1 MVDENSKKAAF
12 FYLMGETN
20 SGKSTLMNALAER
33 KVSIVTHKVQTTN
46 VPFYASFGRGDDT
59 IYLLDT
65 PGLFK
70 KDHQANINV
79 KNLNFY
85 NLREKKILFIV
96 DANRRNLEMS
106 KGFINDQLSGKD
118 NEIFLVINKID
129 KVKKEKLLQIVENF
143 KEISD
148 IKEFLMISALNKEGV
163 SDLKEM
169 LYARTSEGFDYDELH
184 RYTHMSRKFLFS
196 EITREK
202 IYQNIH
208 DEVPYT
214 CRVETAISKDRI
226 YQKIFVPK
234 KEYISILVGKGG
246 AKIKKIGETSR
257 KTISRVTG
265 RNMHLFVE
273 VELDKKA
280 SKN

>member
-46 VPFYASFGRGDDT
+46 VPFYASFGRNDET

-70 KDHQANINV
+70 KDFQANINV
-79 KNLNFY
+79 KNINFY
-85 NLREKKILFIV
+85 NIKHKRVLFIV

-106 KGFINDQLSGKD
+106 KGFIKDQLSGKD

-129 KVKKEKLLQIVENF
+129 KVKKEKLLQIIENF

-148 IKEFLMISALNKEGV
+148 IREFLMISALNKEGV
-163 SDLKEM
+163 DDLKEM
-169 LYARTSEGFDYDELH
+169 LYAMTSEDFDYDELH
-184 RYTHMSRKFLFS
+184 RYTHMSRRFLFS

-202 IYQNIH
+202 IYQNVH

-214 CRVETAISKDRI
+214 CRVETAVSKDRI
-226 YQKIFVPK
+226 YQKILVPK

-257 KTISRVTG
+257 KTISRVVG